1 MTYAGSGS
9 VRSFGRTACAASTA
23 VVPRLRTP
31 VPIRLLALLAAA
43 AEEAAAGPVLEQHVA
58 PEAAVQTEVMPNAG
72 SSRKKQ
78 SKREQGRQQGAAREP
93 GKPAATS
100 RSSSITY
107 DSSTPEVMIVTA
119 ATNTTSAATY
129 LAGTLCGQPDVTR
142 RISAASAQAGANA
155 LKLLAKADQVIART
169 ADASS
174 SSSSS
179 GPQLTFQTERR
190 LLSLGSG
197 SSGSGGKPEI
207 TVNTLY
213 VRRAAAGS
221 LSSQVMGNED
231 SSLAPML
238 VRLETEPAKTA
249 RHALYWLHRRGQAAA
264 DGGPGDAERAE
275 QQQQQAIAAFVLAG
289 GQLPA
294 RVKLLLRGLSDARR
308 QLRDE
313 GSQDIMFSVERNVQ
327 ELSEEEHQKWQARRA
342 ALQQQQ
348 QQEETDE
355 AAAAAE
361 SGADS
366 SSGEQQSPT
375 KATYII
381 KVYTC
386 QPKASARRAGRSS
399 SSSSSSGRR
408 AGPRPGFVEVPAAE
422 WAALREQL
430 EVVPGLTQQ
439 LQTMTRQHEQ
449 LLGLLAAQQQQQQQ

>member
-1 MTYAGSGS
+1 MKAMRHAGRGS
-9 VRSFGRTACAASTA
+9 VCSLGRTAHAASTA

-31 VPIRLLALLAAA
+31 VPIRLLAQLAAA
-43 AEEAAAGPVLEQHVA
+43 AEEAAAG
-58 PEAAVQTEVMPNAG
+58 
-72 SSRKKQ
+72 R
-78 SKREQGRQQGAAREP
+78 
-93 GKPAATS
+93 
-100 RSSSITY
+100 
-107 DSSTPEVMIVTA
+107 
-119 ATNTTSAATY
+119 
-129 LAGTLCGQPDVTR
+129 PDVTR
-142 RISAASAQAGANA
+142 RISAGSAQAGAKA

-179 GPQLTFQTERR
+179 SSSGPQQTFQTERR
-190 LLSLGSG
+190 LLSLG

-221 LSSQVMGNED
+221 LSSRVMGNED

-238 VRLETEPAKTA
+238 VRLETEPTKIA

-264 DGGPGDAERAE
+264 NDGPGDAERAE

-294 RVKLLLRGLSDARR
+294 RVKLLLRGVSDARR

-313 GSQDIMFSVERNVQ
+313 GSKDIMFSVERSVQ

-348 QQEETDE
+348 QEETDE
-355 AAAAAE
+355 AAAAADG
-361 SGADS
+361 GAKS
-366 SSGEQQSPT
+366 SSSEQQSPT

-399 SSSSSSGRR
+399 SSSSSSSSSGRR
-408 AGPRPGFVEVPAAE
+408 RSARPGFVGVPAAE

-449 LLGLLAAQQQQQQQ
+449 LLGLLAAQGGAGSSSSSSRA